1 MEAFQVQGDAFSE
14 YFLRRILPSE
24 SKLLP
29 RLDSSGADR
38 SWREFSSALRG
49 AHRELRGSRQARV
62 TRRVLL
68 DPLARLLNWELG
80 DPSVVATSLGE
91 EDGSQTL
98 SVDDGKNIVARVLA
112 VPAESSL
119 DLPPEGLHRRFAPA
133 HSLVRVL
140 EQEGL
145 TWGIL
150 LNAYELRL
158 VRRSEGFVSSHLAF
172 SLLDLAGDVP
182 GARDAWNLIWGLL
195 RGEAWSPAPALL
207 DEVVRLGREHQ
218 QEVGDNLGSQ
228 VPAAV
233 ERLLEGALSH
243 PANHEALAPFLEDLS
258 RRRALLEHLHAGALQ
273 YLYRILFVLYAEA
286 RGLLPLDMPAYR
298 DGYALSGARGLVR
311 RVMNRATDPRVNAEA
326 AGGFYEL
333 SLRALFRL
341 LRDGADLGP
350 EGRIPAYGG
359 GLFHPHRDPDCQYPE
374 LDDLRLGDRTVA
386 HVMEALTHVQTKRG
400 KVTLSYRE
408 LDVEQLGSLY
418 EGLLE
423 RTVDAVDDENGPLWR
438 IRLDG
443 DVVLVTGSQ
452 LADLRKRRGE
462 TGAATLELE
471 ESEEDDDSGEPSED
485 DGDEAAEEADAEPV
499 ATGKKKPIKVLPA
512 TPEAPNPIP
521 VGSVVL
527 RPGLGR
533 KQSGSYYTNRAFVEY
548 LVRRAVDPLAEDK
561 RPEEILKLSVCDPA
575 MGSGH
580 FLVGA
585 CRRLAEHLLSAY
597 RARYA
602 EEKGRAEAAGRDA
615 YPHELLLDA
624 GIHAEVSRVWGN
636 EPAELAACRR
646 LAAFHCLYGVDKNPL
661 AVELARVS
669 LWLATAAS
677 DHPLTFLNHRL
688 VPGDSL
694 LGITVDDLLRTFYQK
709 KVKKA
714 LTGDETAQGGLGLY
728 FNRDELNTRLQRAFR
743 HLREIERLETEQPG
757 DFEDQ
762 QQAWLTMQQELA
774 EFVEAHYLRV
784 GRAFLDDNDPAAD
797 PMLANQW
804 MQEIQD
810 QHHVS
815 AETRNMAAPAIA
827 KGKHKDV
834 RAFCWELAFPEL
846 FFEPNPQGQG
856 IRRREHPG
864 FDAMVG
870 NPPWEKI
877 RPFQKEFFARFD
889 PAIRDFQGQTLKRR
903 IAQLAPSGSSALQR
917 WQEYNNLQTNLALA
931 LVKGGVYEYQVAEVE
946 GEKTGGDPD
955 LFKLFLER
963 FYQLIRQS
971 GRVGVLMPAGL
982 HSLEGATGLRHLLF
996 NKTTV
1001 EAIYTFENWG
1011 KRFFPIHSNFKFLTL
1026 VFEKCQRAEQSFTA
1040 AFMLRDEGF
1049 LALPN
1054 RESHPR
1060 CVRITARLIAL
1071 TSPRYLSVL
1080 ELRDDD
1086 ERRFVERIYGDV
1098 PQLAERL
1105 NTEGAWNVEF
1115 HRELD
1120 MTDDAWR
1127 FRKRDWL
1134 LSRGC
1139 RREGILYVAPP
1150 GDYYTSLGAEYVSG
1164 TRYIVPDGTK
1174 YRVTAQKPDNSFR
1187 KSGSRGTRLAIVSG
1201 FLLTEEA
1208 QDEHAMPVV
1217 PSAVYSPLYEGRLVH
1232 QFDSAAKAYV
1242 RGEGNSQK
1250 WIDRSVLSGHGDLV
1264 PHYYVEASCQ
1274 EYKTRPAFCRV
1285 NNQSNERTLLAS
1297 IVPTGCPAGN
1307 SLATISW
1314 DGPES
1319 VPYALLAVFNSF
1331 LADFLIRQKI
1341 YANLNYFYV
1350 YTAPLIRPPTTS
1362 HSYQNLVERA
1372 RLLTTVPGSGI
1383 ADESRLDIRERARIR
1398 AEIDT
1403 IVAGLYDLSPSEF
1416 GYILT
1421 TFPLLDRDQPSLP
1434 DDLFVRWNKEG
1445 KPKPEPR
1452 SYVTRDTALLAYF
1465 HHRGIAPPEDL
1476 AAWYRDEVQVNM
1488 VDDESC
1494 PYRMGPIRNLEAR
1507 VAEYHRRGAIAY
1519 IPSKAK
1525 KWDPN
1530 GPYQPPDLP
1539 LDWPEWIVRNPEI
1552 CSGSP
1557 TLRGT
1562 RIELAQA
1569 RSLLG
1574 RHTFTEITASFP
1586 QLSEMHL
1593 AAALRSLSGE

>member
-1 MEAFQVQGDAFSE
+1 MEVLQVQGDAFSE
-14 YFLRRILPSE
+14 YYLHKILPQE
-24 SKLLP
+24 TKLAA
-29 RLDSSGADR
+29 RLDAPGAGRAWRDLSSL
-38 SWREFSSALRG
+38 LRH

-68 DPLARLLNWELG
+68 DPLAELLSWRVGE
-80 DPSVVATSLGE
+80 PSTVATSLGE
-91 EDGSQTL
+91 EDGSQPL
-98 SVDDGKNIVARVLA
+98 FLNGNEKPAARVLA
-112 VPAESSL
+112 IPAESSL

-133 HSLVRVL
+133 HSLVRIL
-140 EQEGL
+140 EQEGF

-172 SLLDLAGDVP
+172 SLLDLTGDVP
-182 GARDAWNLIWGLL
+182 GARDAWNLMWGLL
-195 RGEAWSPAPALL
+195 RGEAWYPAPALL

-218 QEVGDNLGSQ
+218 QEVGSVLGSQ

-243 PANHEALAPFLEDLS
+243 PGNQQALAPFVNDPS

-326 AGGFYEL
+326 TAGFYEL

-359 GLFHPHRDPDCQYPE
+359 GLFYPQRDPACDYPD

-386 HVMEALTHVQTKRG
+386 QVLEALTHVQTRRG

-423 RTVDAVDDENGPLWR
+423 RTVDAVDDESGPLWR

-452 LADLRKRRGE
+452 LAVLRKRRGE
-462 TGAATLELE
+462 AGAATLEAE
-471 ESEEDDDSGEPSED
+471 ESEDEDESDEPQEDLEEEPDD
-485 DGDEAAEEADAEPV
+485 EPV
-499 ATGKKKPIKVLPA
+499 ATGKKKPIRVLPA

-521 VGSVVL
+521 MGSVVL

-561 RPEEILKLSVCDPA
+561 RPEEILRLSVCDPA

-585 CRRLAEHLLSAY
+585 CRRLAEHLLAAY

-602 EEKGRAEAAGRDA
+602 EEKARAEAAGRDA
-615 YPHELLLDA
+615 YPHELLVEA
-624 GIHAEVSRVWGN
+624 GIHAEVAREWGN
-636 EPAELAACRR
+636 GPSELAACRR
-646 LAAFHCLYGVDKNPL
+646 LVAFHCLYGVDKNPL

-694 LGITVDDLLRTFYQK
+694 LGITVEDLLRGFYRK

-714 LTGDETAQGGLGLY
+714 LTGDEPAQGELPFY
-728 FNRDELNTRLQRAFR
+728 FTRNELDARLQRAFR

-774 EFVEAHYLRV
+774 EFVEAHHMRI
-784 GRAFLDDNDPAAD
+784 GRAFLDDHDPAAD
-797 PMLANQW
+797 PMLANRW

-815 AETRNMAAPAIA
+815 EETRTAVADAIA
-827 KGKHKDV
+827 KGKQV
-834 RAFCWELAFPEL
+834 RAFCWELVFPEL
-846 FFEPNPQGQG
+846 FFEPETEGQG
-856 IRRREHPG
+856 IRRRDRPG

-870 NPPWEKI
+870 NPPWDKLEPK
-877 RPFQKEFFARFD
+877 RKEFFAQYD
-889 PAIRDFQGQTLKRR
+889 PAIRDFQGQTLARR
-903 IAQLAPSGSSALQR
+903 IAQLAPPGSTAHER
-917 WQEYNNLQTNLALA
+917 WEAYNRLESSLAKL
-931 LVKGGVYEYQVAEVE
+931 LIGGGAYLHQVVEVN
-946 GEKTGGDPD
+946 GEKTGGKPD

-963 FYQLIRQS
+963 FHRISRE
-971 GRVGVLMPAGL
+971 GGHVAILMPAGL
-982 HSLEGATGLRHLLF
+982 YSLEGATGLRRLLF
-996 NKTTV
+996 TEALV
-1001 EAIYTFENWG
+1001 ESIYSFENWG
-1011 KRFFPIHSNFKFLTL
+1011 KRFFQIHPSFKFLTL
-1026 VFEKCQRAEQSFTA
+1026 VFEKRRTQKQSFPA
-1040 AFMLRDEGF
+1040 AFMLRNESF
-1049 LALPN
+1049 LTLPDQE
-1054 RESHPR
+1054 RRARS
-1060 CVRITARLIAL
+1060 VRITSEFINL
-1071 TSPRYLSVL
+1071 TSPAYQSIT
-1080 ELRDDD
+1080 ELRDDK
-1086 ERRFVERIYGDV
+1086 ERTFVERVYRSV
-1098 PQLAERL
+1098 PPLFMKL
-1105 NTEGAWNVEF
+1105 DGHGAWNVEF
-1115 HRELD
+1115 HRELN

-1127 FRKRDWL
+1127 FRRRDWL
-1134 LSRGC
+1134 VEYDC
-1139 RREGILYVAPP
+1139 RPDRSAFIAPAAEW
-1150 GDYYTSLGAEYVSG
+1150 YRASAEYLPG
-1164 TRYIVPDGTK
+1164 IRYIVPEGTK
-1174 YRVTAQKPDNSFR
+1174 YRITSVKPLNEE
-1187 KSGSRGTRLAIVSG
+1187 KKKGSRGQRVQSVGG
-1201 FLLTEEA
+1201 FLHRSRA
-1208 QDEHAMPVV
+1208 DDEHEMPVV
-1217 PSAVYSPLYEGRLVH
+1217 PGARYVPLYEGRMVH
-1232 QFDSAAKAYV
+1232 QFDHAAKAYEG
-1242 RGEGNSQK
+1242 GEGRGAK
-1250 WIDRSVLSGHGDLV
+1250 WRDLAFNEKSLV
-1264 PHYYVEASCQ
+1264 PHFYINEEDYPVGERAG
-1274 EYKTRPAFCRV
+1274 FCDV
-1285 NNQSNERTLLAS
+1285 TGQTNERSALATLLPSGMA
-1297 IVPTGCPAGN
+1297 AGN
-1307 SLATISW
+1307 SVPTVMTSGTSCHLVWLAF
-1314 DGPES
+1314 
-1319 VPYALLAVFNSF
+1319 ANS
-1331 LADFLIRQKI
+1331 LVGDFTIRQKI
-1341 YANLNYFYV
+1341 STHLNLFYV
-1350 YTAPLIRPPTTS
+1350 ESWPLLRPPLES
-1362 HSYQNLVERA
+1362 AGFRDVLARAARLVSVTPEIQLGEPALDLRERA
-1372 RLLTTVPGSGI
+1372 RL
-1383 ADESRLDIRERARIR
+1383 R
-1398 AEIDT
+1398 AEIDA
-1403 IVAGLYDLSPSEF
+1403 IVAGLYDLSPAEL

-1421 TFPLLDRDQPSLP
+1421 TFPLLDRDQPPLP
-1434 DDLFVRWNKEG
+1434 DDLFVRWNKQG
-1445 KPKPEPR
+1445 KPKAEPR

-1465 HHRGIAPPEDL
+1465 RHRGIAPPEDL

-1488 VDDESC
+1488 IDDESC
-1494 PYRMGPIRNLEAR
+1494 PYRVGPIRNLEAR

-1539 LDWPEWIVRNPEI
+1539 PDWPEWIVKEPSI
-1552 CSGSP
+1552 CNGRP

-1562 RIELAQA
+1562 RLELAQLQ
-1569 RSLLG
+1569 SLLEKKP
-1574 RHTFTEITASFP
+1574 FADVLASYP
-1586 QLSEMHL
+1586 QLDQARL
-1593 AAALRSLSGE
+1593 AVALVSLSRS